1 MSPLMVLGVE
11 EKDVLGSMVN
21 ATGLVLLNVGSE
33 IFPGDMLGS
42 KVISEVEKLVRV
54 EDTMVAKEVCVWAEE
69 FTVPGTGVIPEVEV
83 KLTVD
88 SEMAAVVP
96 LLF

>member
-1 MSPLMVLGVE
+1 MLLGVE
-11 EKDVLGSMVN
+11 KKDVLGSTVN

-33 IFPGDMLGS
+33 IFPGDVLGS

-54 EDTMVAKEVCVWAEE
+54 EDTMVANEVCVWAEE
-69 FTVPGTGVIPEVEV
+69 FMVPGTGVIPEVDAN
-83 KLTVD
+83 LTVV
-88 SEMAAVVP
+88 SEMDAVAP